1 MEVEVQ
7 HLVVVAVVVMGRG
20 YFDHVSVTSLLMPPS
35 GRCST
40 TSPWGRVRWWFKRRR
55 AIISSVLLVLLL
67 LPHSCSNRSVHRHSM
82 ATSRA
87 SFDVIIFANKLIM
100 TQFRDFFYDGM
111 KRRTI
116 EDDILLL
123 HWWSSE
129 MCCDYSSIFSMQLLN
144 VLLCPQYFFD
154 GVLVLLSVVTSGE
167 RSGLS
172 RICLT

>member
-7 HLVVVAVVVMGRG
+7 HVVAVVVMGRG

-87 SFDVIIFANKLIM
+87 SFVVVIYANKLIM

-111 KRRTI
+111 KRGTI

-129 MCCDYSSIFSMQLLN
+129 MCCDYSSIFSYATPKCSIVSPILLWWSS
-144 VLLCPQYFFD
+144 CSSFCGD
-154 GVLVLLSVVTSGE
+154 ERRTE
-167 RSGLS
+167 RSFG
-172 RICLT
+172 ICLT